1 MTETDTETIPIDRLV
16 KIHTKIK
23 QQIEALTQE
32 YDTKV
37 EALKAQQTEV
47 RFAIKDQMKALGL
60 KSVNTSYGTVS
71 LTTKTRYN
79 TQDWDSF
86 KKFVLEHQV
95 VDLLEKRIAQS
106 NMATFLE
113 ENPGVVPPGLNSFTE
128 FDIRVTKSK

>member
-1 MTETDTETIPIDRLV
+1 MSETEVEVIPIDRLV

-23 QQIEALTQE
+23 QQIEALTKE

-37 EALKAQQTEV
+37 EALKAQQDEV

-60 KSVNTSYGTVS
+60 KSVNTSFGTVTLS
-71 LTTKTRYN
+71 TKTRYN

-86 KKFVLEHQV
+86 KKFILEHEV

-113 ENPGVVPPGLNSFTE
+113 ENPGVVPPGLNSYTE

>member
-1 MTETDTETIPIDRLV
+1 V

-23 QQIEALTQE
+23 AQIDQLSRE
-32 YDTKV
+32 YDTRI
-37 EALKAQQTEV
+37 EQLKAQQDEV

-71 LTTKTRYN
+71 LSTKVRYN

-86 KKFVLEHQV
+86 KKFILEHQV

-106 NMATFLE
+106 NMAIFLS
-113 ENPGVVPPGLNSFTE
+113 ENPGVVPPGLNSHTE
-128 FDIRVTKSK
+128 FEIRVTKSK